1 MHACTHTHTHT
12 GGADKMAVVFD
23 KESEQIVAS
32 LKGHSKK
39 VTNVIYHPSESVG
52 ITSSPDTTIRVW
64 NIDSSSSINVLRVRG
79 CG

>member
-1 MHACTHTHTHT
+1 MLNT
-12 GGADKMAVVFD
+12 GGADKMAVVFS
-23 KESEQIVAS
+23 KETEKIVAT

-39 VTNVIYHPSESVG
+39 ITNVIYHPRENIG

-64 NIDSSSSINVLRVRG
+64 DIDTSSARSVIRVSG